1 MIHERRRSSSG
12 STIVRIAFVA
22 ILISGLSAQ
31 VGEVRRRVGLPEDW
45 THHHIKFSA
54 AALRQHPEM
63 AAHEPRAAFQLY
75 REARAAMAR
84 SWSSHRSVSTAEH
97 RDWSV
102 LFGGGRISFGQF
114 PAKWTDNPFSPV
126 TAANC
131 ATDFVVFGLNVAGS
145 ATQANLI
152 GLKSLYSSPTTPSPL
167 CGTSPTFLFA
177 YNIST
182 IPNGRIVTSPVLSL
196 DGTKVAFIETSTV
209 SGTRQTVMHVV
220 NIPTSNLGPGFP
232 QGSSAANPAVPT
244 GMTSLTLTAINSD
257 SRSSPWVE
265 YATDTMYV
273 AADDGRLYKIHPV
286 FTGTPALAGSPWP
299 LLIHALSQLT
309 SPVIDDVS
317 GNAFMGA
324 LNGRMYVVNVNTPAA
339 VTAIPIGAPGAFNAG
354 VRDSPII
361 DSTAGTVLATSS
373 NDATLNSAVVAQVDT
388 TSLLELNRVS
398 IGQGSRGGTAVN
410 LYGGDF
416 DNAYFTS
423 PLSGH
428 MIVCGTGAADT
439 IPTTYS
445 LSFDIVGHLTGVSS
459 PLTALS
465 SSATARC
472 GPITEFFNSNIG
484 GAGTDFFFLGVTN
497 NCLLGTIPGGC
508 VMSLGA
514 TGSPNATSPS
524 PGGTSGII
532 PDNNS
537 TATEASSIYFTSQG
551 APNTAYKVTQQGLN

>member
-1 MIHERRRSSSG
+1 VIHERRRSSSG

-84 SWSSHRSVSTAEH
+84 SWSLHRSVSTAEH

-209 SGTRQTVMHVV
+209 SGTRQTIMHVV
-220 NIPTSNLGPGFP
+220 NIPTSNPGPGFP
-232 QGSSAANPAVPT
+232 QGSSAASPVVPT
-244 GMTSLTLTAINSD
+244 GMTSLPLTVINAD

-273 AADDGRLYKIHPV
+273 AADDGMLYKIHPV

-299 LLIHALSQLT
+299 LLIHATSQLT

-339 VTAIPIGAPGAFNAG
+339 VTAIPIGAPGSFNAG

-361 DSTAGTVLATSS
+361 DSTAGTVLATTS
-373 NDATLNSAVVAQVDT
+373 NDSTSAAVVQVGT
-388 TSLLELNRVS
+388 ASLTEIARAR
-398 IGQGSRGGTAVN
+398 IGQGSTDLVTAVN

-416 DNAYFTS
+416 DNTYFST
-423 PLSGH
+423 PATGH

-439 IPTTYS
+439 IPTIYS
-445 LSFDIVGHLTGVSS
+445 LNFNSAGHLTGVSS

-484 GAGTDFFFLGVTN
+484 GGTDFFFLGVTN
-497 NCLLGTIPGGC
+497 NCLLGPRPGGC

-514 TGSPNATSPS
+514 TGSPNATAPS

-537 TATEASSIYFTSQG
+537 PEVEASSIYFTSQG